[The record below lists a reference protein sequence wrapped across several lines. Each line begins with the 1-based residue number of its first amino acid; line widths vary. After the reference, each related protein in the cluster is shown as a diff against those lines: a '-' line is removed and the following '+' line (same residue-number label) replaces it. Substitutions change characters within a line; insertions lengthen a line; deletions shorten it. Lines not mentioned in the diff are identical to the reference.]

1 MPAPRFLQVHTLTSY
16 PAVLLNRDDAGL
28 AKRLPYGGTVR
39 TRVSSQCLK
48 RHWRMID
55 EKRPYEYGLRSIPG
69 LTQDDFAAR
78 SRRHFSDAIA
88 RPLVE
93 RGADTG
99 QVVAAV
105 KLVLDRALKSKGDGR
120 TGGDK
125 DTEDSEG
132 DARPKSGKAARKGKA
147 AASDSAATPSLDS
160 LETKQAFILT
170 SGEVHYLTSLVER
183 LLGGDTVL
191 RAALEEKQKQGN
203 PTPIQK
209 EMADA
214 LGKNLE
220 QLGHGARVPRSVDA
234 SLYGRMITSDVM
246 ANTDAAIHVAHA
258 FTIHHQES
266 ETDYFTVVDDL
277 KSQDAAEDAGSAG
290 IFDTE
295 LTSGLFYGYVVVD
308 VPLLVSNLT
317 GIAPERWAGADVDRA
332 LPAKVVEHLLH
343 LIATVSPG
351 AKKGST
357 APYAWTQCMLVEA
370 GARQP
375 RTLAS
380 AFEQAVRATP
390 QRSLSYA
397 GEEALFDR
405 LAAFDRAYGARE
417 ARGFLSLAPEERA
430 GARGPLALD
439 ELAAWAAATIANDD
453 AASRS

>member
-1 MPAPRFLQVHTLTSY
+1 MAAPRFLQVHTLTSY

-48 RHWRMID
+48 RHWRTARGD
-55 EKRPYEYGLRSIPG
+55 EWGLDRTGAPLS
-69 LTQDDFAAR
+69 TR
-78 SRRHFSDAIA
+78 SREVFEYAI
-88 RPLVE
+88 RPRLVE
-93 RGADTG
+93 QLPGADP
-99 QVVAAV
+99 
-105 KLVLDRALKSKGDGR
+105 
-120 TGGDK
+120 
-125 DTEDSEG
+125 EII
-132 DARPKSGKAARKGKA
+132 KAAGLALSKALYGEKAEQVRNRQALLLGWREIEYLTRLLADVIRDADSPDAAGKA
-147 AASDSAATPSLDS
+147 AAAMFKNKDAKANLSAMKDAAGDLAAG
-160 LETKQAFILT
+160 LE
-170 SGEVHYLTSLVER
+170 
-183 LLGGDTVL
+183 
-191 RAALEEKQKQGN
+191 AALF
-203 PTPIQK
+203 
-209 EMADA
+209 
-214 LGKNLE
+214 
-220 QLGHGARVPRSVDA
+220 
-234 SLYGRMITSDVM
+234 GRMVTSDPA

-258 FTIHHQES
+258 FTVHQQES

-308 VPLLVSNLT
+308 VPLLMSNLT
-317 GIAPERWAGADVDRA
+317 GVAPGRWADADVDRA

-357 APYAWTQCMLVEA
+357 APYAWTQCMLVET

-380 AFEQAVRATP
+380 AFERAVAGTA
-390 QRSLSYA
+390 QRSLSQA

-417 ARGFLSLAPEERA
+417 ARAFLSLTPETRA

-439 ELAAWAAATIANDD
+439 ELAAWAAGTVARAEVEDAT
-453 AASRS
+453 ASRS

>member
-1 MPAPRFLQVHTLTSY
+1 MTAPRFLQIHTLTSY

-48 RHWRMID
+48 RHWRTARGD
-55 EKRPYEYGLRSIPG
+55 EWGLDQTGAPLS
-69 LTQDDFAAR
+69 TR
-78 SRRHFSDAIA
+78 SRQVFEFAI
-88 RPLVE
+88 RPRLVE
-93 RGADTG
+93 QLPGADPATIDAAGLALSKALYGEKADAVRNRQALLLGWREIEYLTRLLADVVRGAD
-99 QVVAAV
+99 AA
-105 KLVLDRALKSKGDGR
+105 DAADAASKAV
-120 TGGDK
+120 T
-125 DTEDSEG
+125 
-132 DARPKSGKAARKGKA
+132 AQLKGKDAKANLSAMKDVAGDLA
-147 AASDSAATPSLDS
+147 AG
-160 LETKQAFILT
+160 LE
-170 SGEVHYLTSLVER
+170 
-183 LLGGDTVL
+183 
-191 RAALEEKQKQGN
+191 AALF
-203 PTPIQK
+203 
-209 EMADA
+209 
-214 LGKNLE
+214 
-220 QLGHGARVPRSVDA
+220 
-234 SLYGRMITSDVM
+234 GRLVTSDPA

-258 FTIHHQES
+258 FTVHHQES

-277 KSQDAAEDAGSAG
+277 RAEDDAQDAGSAG

-308 VPLLVSNLT
+308 VPLLVANLT
-317 GIAPERWAGADVDRA
+317 GTKPERWAAADVDRA
-332 LPAKVVEHLLH
+332 LPAKVVEHLVH

-390 QRSLSYA
+390 QRSLSQL
-397 GEEALFDR
+397 GEEALFGR

-417 ARGFLSLAPEERA
+417 ARCFLSLAPEERA

-439 ELAAWAAATIANDD
+439 ELAAWAAGTVITADTATD
-453 AASRS
+453 AGPRS